1 MYGMSGSMF
10 GAAGVVNAPNLI
22 MDGTSSPMTMAGMPT
37 SVAPP
42 QQRQPNPMMMYQ
54 QQQQLL
60 QQQQQQ
66 QQGFRPANIAQQQQ
80 QQAWLAKQQQMLLQQ
95 RNLDEQRKQL
105 LLQQQQQQQQ
115 MQRSMAAAAAV
126 ARSVS
131 APGANPQIPISMTSM
146 PSNAAATVPS
156 VGTNSEDRPKSDDVN
171 AKRVE
176 VVSYP

>member
-1 MYGMSGSMF
+1 MF

-66 QQGFRPANIAQQQQ
+66 QGFRPANIAQQQQ

-105 LLQQQQQQQQ
+105 LLQQQQQQQ

-156 VGTNSEDRPKSDDVN
+156 VGTNIEDRPKSDDVN